1 MPASAPPH
9 GSLPERDQLLNGKPP
24 PADLPRG
31 DALTTATFVLLFLLS
46 LGLLGWGIYL
56 AARQQRWELLP
67 AGVIA
72 TILVLVTWP
81 IARHLATSAAAGRM
95 LAERI
100 ENELRPMRH
109 AVDNA
114 VRAIRAVEQNS
125 LISERAK
132 RVAYRERERDAV
144 RRAIEEDLLNGDFA
158 GARTLINEME
168 KSFGYTAEA
177 ERFREQ
183 IRNRLAGE
191 REREIDSARS
201 EIDRLIIDERWPEA
215 FLAAEK
221 LVQKYGGDMEIRLL
235 RTRIEE
241 KRQRRKTQL
250 VEQFNAAR
258 ARDPDEAMDLLRRLD
273 TYLTPEEGQQL
284 AESAREVFRG
294 RLRRLRDQFTHAMHQ
309 HDFLEALRI
318 GEVIKREFPNSKLS
332 QEVRAH
338 EPKLREAAGVEPEE
352 ASA

>member
-1 MPASAPPH
+1 MPASAPH
-9 GSLPERDQLLNGKPP
+9 SGSLPERDQLLNGKPP
-24 PADLPRG
+24 PARLPRG
-31 DALTTATFVLLFLLS
+31 DALTNATFVLLFLLS
-46 LGLLGWGIYL
+46 LALLGWGIYL
-56 AARQQRWELLP
+56 AARQNNWNILP

-81 IARHLATSAAAGRM
+81 IARNMATTAGAHRM

-100 ENELRPMRH
+100 EDELRPLRQ
-109 AVDNA
+109 AVENTA
-114 VRAIRAVEQNS
+114 RTLRAVEQNT

-132 RVAYRERERDAV
+132 RVAYREREREVV
-144 RRAIEEDLLNGDFA
+144 RRAIEEDLMAGDFA

-177 ERFREQ
+177 ERFRDQ
-183 IRNRLAGE
+183 IKNRLAGE
-191 REREIDSARS
+191 REREIESARS
-201 EIDRLIIDERWPEA
+201 EIDRLMIDERWNDA
-215 FLAAEK
+215 FAAAER

-241 KRQRRKTQL
+241 RRQKRKAQL
-250 VEQFNAAR
+250 VDQFHSAR
-258 ARDPDEAMDLLRRLD
+258 SRDPDEALDLLRRLD

-284 AESAREVFRG
+284 ADSAKEVFRG

-309 HDFLEALRI
+309 HDFLDALRI
-318 GEVIKREFPNSKLS
+318 GEMIKNEFPNSKLS
-332 QEVRAH
+332 QEVREH